1 MNQCDHVLFSL
12 RIFGDRMAMEN
23 DKFALRLQRAME
35 NQPYGKHHIR
45 EGPTPL
51 TTPNPVILATIH
63 PLAVYSAP
71 VIL

>member
-1 MNQCDHVLFSL
+1 MNQCDHALFSL
-12 RIFGDRMAMEN
+12 RIFGNWMAMEN
-23 DKFALRLQRAME
+23 DKFARRLQRAME
-35 NQPYGKHHIR
+35 NQPHGKHYIG
-45 EGPTPL
+45 EGSAPL